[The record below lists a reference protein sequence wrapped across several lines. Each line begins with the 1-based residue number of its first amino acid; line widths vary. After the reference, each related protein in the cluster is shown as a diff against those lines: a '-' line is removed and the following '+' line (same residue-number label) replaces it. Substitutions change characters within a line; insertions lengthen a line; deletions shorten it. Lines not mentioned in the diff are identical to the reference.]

1 MANRLKSGMIG
12 ISSRKDPIGVGFVIS
27 DHLAITC
34 DHVVRSVKIED
45 PAQKFPFFFP
55 FDHGSKNVLSG
66 RIILQDP
73 EADIAIIEISDPL
86 PSGVTKL
93 SIINQTELWGH
104 KFRAFGFPRG
114 YPDGVWADGELRDQN
129 AAQLL
134 QIIDVKN
141 VGYSVCQGFSGG
153 PVWDDNLTS
162 VVGMITAVDKIQDHR
177 SAFCVPAGML
187 LRVISKV
194 IPLYKPNNDTSS
206 NLELTVHSQAATNI
220 LNQVLTLFS
229 ESPVFPSECRL
240 AKEKIDSLWSNHI
253 TAIFLILNKSTNLSK
268 DLLVMRETLRAS
280 IDSIHIEISD
290 LLERLD
296 SFEGIALVDGAQ
308 TDKLRRN
315 IRSQIL
321 DIKSHL
327 PNIE

>member
-1 MANRLKSGMIG
+1 MSGQLKSGMIG
-12 ISSRKDPIGVGFVIS
+12 IPNHKDPIGVGFVIS

-55 FDHGSKNVLSG
+55 FDHGSKNILSG
-66 RIILQDP
+66 RVILQDP
-73 EADIAIIEISDPL
+73 EADIAIIETFDPL
-86 PSGVTKL
+86 PGGVTKL
-93 SIINQTELWGH
+93 SIINQTKLWGH

-153 PVWDDNLTS
+153 PVWDDGLTS
-162 VVGMITAVDKIQDHR
+162 VVGMITSVDKVQDHR
-177 SAFCVPAGML
+177 SAFCIPAGML
-187 LRVISKV
+187 LGVIAKV
-194 IPLYKPNNDTSS
+194 TTLCTSSNASSS

-240 AKEKIDSLWSNHI
+240 AKEKIDALWNNHI
-253 TAIFLILNKSTNLSK
+253 TAIFLILNKSTDLSK
-268 DLLVMRETLRAS
+268 DLLAMRETLRAS

-296 SFEGIALVDGAQ
+296 SFEEIALVDSAQ
-308 TDKLRRN
+308 TDKSRRN
-315 IRSQIL
+315 IRSLIL